1 MTCVDV
7 TNKNDIWIKA
17 AAIGSIWASF
27 EIVVGGFLHALRMPF
42 AGTFLTFFSVALLT
56 AFARRYRRKG
66 LFWRAALVAA
76 LLRSVM
82 PTTVIFGPLIAI
94 ILEGLL
100 FEAAVRLLGFR
111 LAAYMLAGIAAM
123 FSAILHKIV
132 SLLILYGGDMIPL
145 TKQLYYMFLHVT
157 GWHLPLRQLI
167 IWLSIVYVLAGVA
180 SALLGWYAA
189 KGKSVAIHSFEFSQI
204 KEDSPGWQIPPNF
217 HFSQQLIFLHVVF
230 LLIFLIALEWAP
242 FWYVIGPLSLYE
254 YWLLKRYGYGM
265 RRLAKPVFWFQ
276 LAIILFLAIWIWPD
290 KWQGFMIGFKMI
302 LRALL
307 LVSIFTAIGL
317 ELRNPLVYQ
326 LLVRKGWTPLYHA
339 LQAAMRTLPAIVA
352 YLGRSG
358 GNWFRPVRMMRFI
371 LEASDSVIQQMA
383 QHYETR

>member
-1 MTCVDV
+1 MTSVDV
-7 TNKNDIWIKA
+7 TNKDDVWIKA

-27 EIVVGGFLHALRMPF
+27 EIVVGGFLHAVRMPF

-111 LAAYMLAGIAAM
+111 LAAYILAGMAAM

-145 TKQLYYMFLHVT
+145 AKQLYYMFLHAT
-157 GWHLPLRQLI
+157 GWHLPPRQLALWVALI
-167 IWLSIVYVLAGVA
+167 YTVAGTA
-180 SALLGWYAA
+180 AALLGWEAGRPDTGRPETVTFDGHHAGFPSWKLPDRFQYR
-189 KGKSVAIHSFEFSQI
+189 HRF
-204 KEDSPGWQIPPNF
+204 
-217 HFSQQLIFLHVVF
+217 IFVHIGALVF
-230 LLIFLIALEWAP
+230 FLAALEWAP
-242 FWYVIGPLSLYE
+242 LPYVVGPLALYE
-254 YWLLKRYGYGM
+254 WWLLRRYGRSM
-265 RRLAKPVFWFQ
+265 RRLAKPYFWFQ
-276 LAIILFLAIWIWPD
+276 LLLILALAVWLWND
-290 KWQGFMIGFKMI
+290 KAEGLTVGLKMI

-307 LVSIFTAIGL
+307 LVSVFSAIGT

-358 GNWFRPVRMMRFI
+358 GDWIRPVRMMRRI
-371 LEASDSVIQQMA
+371 LQASDSVIQQMA
-383 QHYETR
+383 RHYETR